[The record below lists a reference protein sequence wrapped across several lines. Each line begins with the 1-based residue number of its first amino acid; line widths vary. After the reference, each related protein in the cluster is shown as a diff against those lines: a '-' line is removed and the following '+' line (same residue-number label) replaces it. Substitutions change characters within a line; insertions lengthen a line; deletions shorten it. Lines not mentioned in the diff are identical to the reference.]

1 MLWFERRQINRCFA
15 MYRVFRFSR
24 PRDRNASDVERTLS
38 ARGISACRTL
48 VVAITS
54 ALLVASCATT
64 PNPVTVSEVVAMS
77 KEGTDASVIIA
88 RMRETRSVY
97 RLPGSAFGDL
107 KDQGVPGPVLD
118 YMLQTYLRAERE
130 RQVEDCSLGP
140 PYFVIE

>member
-1 MLWFERRQINRCFA
+1 
-15 MYRVFRFSR
+15 
-24 PRDRNASDVERTLS
+24 
-38 ARGISACRTL
+38 
-48 VVAITS
+48 VAITS

>member
-1 MLWFERRQINRCFA
+1 MAI
-15 MYRVFRFSR
+15 
-24 PRDRNASDVERTLS
+24 
-38 ARGISACRTL
+38 AC
-48 VVAITS
+48 

-64 PNPVTVSEVVAMS
+64 PNPVAVSEVVAMS

-107 KDQGVPGPVLD
+107 KNEGVPAPVLD